1 EAPRDIRVAAT
12 IFPLQDMA
20 QNIVGDTMTVGLILP
35 AGASPHTFEPTP
47 STLRDL
53 QSTELVFAVGH
64 GLDDWTQTL
73 VNNSPAE
80 IVTVD
85 RGIQLLASDEG
96 DGADPHY
103 FLTIDNAKII
113 VTTMHDELILLF
125 PEYRDE
131 FSVNTQNY
139 LQSLDAA
146 EAQIQT
152 ILADSQ
158 DKPLITLHDGWY
170 YFAEAYGIKIAG
182 TFEPTAGREPTPQY
196 LVELKDAV
204 KSTGTTTIYS
214 EPQLSIE
221 SINSFVSD
229 YNLKV
234 AELDPIGG
242 YENRDSYINLM
253 LYNVHVIAAN

>member
-1 EAPRDIRVAAT
+1 
-12 IFPLQDMA
+12 
-20 QNIVGDTMTVGLILP
+20 
-35 AGASPHTFEPTP
+35 
-47 STLRDL
+47 
-53 QSTELVFAVGH
+53 
-64 GLDDWTQTL
+64 
-73 VNNSPAE
+73 

-103 FLTIDNAKII
+103 FLTIENAKII